1 MKKNRLTALIL
12 TFVLL
17 FGCLSVLPVFAEEAA
32 EDGQKKIVAQNVVYS
47 EKIQIAYAV
56 DYDID
61 TAEND
66 VKVAYT
72 VDGETKLATYW
83 GVENV
88 KGTDYPVFV
97 TEGFHANE
105 FTKQVSAVA
114 YTGEEAP
121 ADATPKLYSVGQY
134 FYSMLY
140 KQNYITKTEGKD
152 GARKDLY
159 LSAIEFG
166 TNAQKVL
173 DDATGNALLD
183 QYCFVYAADDVY
195 INGDYAALVPA
206 GTELTL
212 VREGATKYQ
221 ITINGNVSDLEGNTY
236 TAEAGVKALIT
247 GVGGGVTDTKEVMTY
262 TDGASSDYVKSYD
275 ADGNLI
281 TGNLPAN
288 ANTLTMGLATDGDN
302 QFLQVRN
309 YVNSNKVGKTE
320 VQLSNTVQT
329 GNCYTFETKINIK
342 GATAG
347 YNFAQLKFV
356 NNNGGEAVNLYLGY
370 ATVDGKTGFAVATT
384 GDNASVA
391 KGTKL
396 FDATD
401 KVITTATGWC
411 TLKIEFYFGGPVA
424 EDAGDDVVAAAKA
437 QTYMKLYVDGI
448 LAYDGQ
454 ANWAMGANISHAQ
467 IDHISAGKTHNSCY
481 DDISFTRTD
490 KAYVEGNN

>member
-32 EDGQKKIVAQNVVYS
+32 ADGQVKIVAQNVVYS

-56 DYDID
+56 DYD
-61 TAEND
+61 TATAQND
-66 VKVAYT
+66 VKLAYT
-72 VDGETKLATYW
+72 VDGETTLATYW

-121 ADATPKLYSVGQY
+121 AGATPKLYSVGQY

-206 GTELTL
+206 GTELTF
-212 VREGATKYQ
+212 VAAGATGYELTIDGE
-221 ITINGNVSDLEGNTY
+221 ITELDGNTY
-236 TAEAGVKALIT
+236 TAEAGVKALVT
-247 GVGGGVTDTKEVMTY
+247 GVGVGDYVNVMTY

-275 ADGNLI
+275 ADGVEI
-281 TGNLPAN
+281 TGNYSQGSSLS
-288 ANTLTMGLATDGDN
+288 MGLATEAGN
-302 QFLQVRN
+302 NFLQVRN
-309 YVNSNKVGKTE
+309 PANSGKSGKTE

-329 GNCYTFETKINIK
+329 GNCYTFETKINIA
-342 GATAG
+342 GATGG
-347 YNFAQLKFV
+347 YNFAKLKFV
-356 NNNGGEAVNLYLGY
+356 NNNNGEAVNLYLK
-370 ATVDGKTGFAVATT
+370 ATNNASSKANFAIATT
-384 GDNASVA
+384 GSNSNFSA
-391 KGTKL
+391 GTVL
-396 FDATD
+396 FDYNN
-401 KVITTATGWC
+401 KSLGTGVWF
-411 TLKIEFYFGGPVA
+411 TVRVELYFVGAPDASA
-424 EDAGDDVVAAAKA
+424 EN
-437 QTYMKLYVDGI
+437 TYMKLYVDEV
-448 LAYDGQ
+448 LAFDGL
-454 ANWAMGANISHAQ
+454 AHWATGANISHVELE
-467 IDHISAGKTHNSCY
+467 HVSAGKVSNICY
-481 DDISFTRTD
+481 DDISFTRTE

>member
-1 MKKNRLTALIL
+1 MKKTRLTALIL

-17 FGCLSVLPVFAEEAA
+17 FGCFSILPTFAEEA
-32 EDGQKKIVAQNVVYS
+32 DGQVAIVAQNVVYG

-56 DYDID
+56 DCSVED
-61 TAEND
+61 AQAGN
-66 VKVAYT
+66 VKLAYT
-72 VDGETKLATYW
+72 VDGVTKLATLWKNGSETYE
-83 GVENV
+83 G
-88 KGTDYPVFV
+88 KPIFV
-97 TEGFHANE
+97 TTGFHANQ

-121 ADATPKLYSVGQY
+121 AGATPKLYSVGQY

-140 KQNYITKTEGKD
+140 KHNFINKTEGKD

-173 DDATGNALLD
+173 DDATGADLLN
-183 QYCFVYAADDVY
+183 QYCFVWAADDVY

-206 GTELTL
+206 GTELTFAA
-212 VREGATKYQ
+212 EGATEYEL
-221 ITINGNVSDLEGNTY
+221 TINGQITKLDGNTY
-236 TAEAGVKALIT
+236 TAVAGVKALVT
-247 GVGGGVTDTKEVMTY
+247 GVGVGDYVNVMDY
-262 TDGASSDYVKSYD
+262 ESGASSAYVSSTD
-275 ADGNLI
+275 ADGVAV
-281 TGNLPAN
+281 TGAWATNSSLS
-288 ANTLTMGLATDGDN
+288 MGLTTEDGDT
-302 QFLQVRN
+302 FLQVRN
-309 YVNSNKVGKTE
+309 AANSGKVGVTTAN
-320 VQLSNTVQT
+320 LSNTVQT
-329 GNCYTFETKINIK
+329 GNCYTFTANVNIK

-370 ATVDGKTGFAVATT
+370 ASVDGKTGFAVATT

-391 KGTKL
+391 KGTKI

-411 TLKIEFYFGGPVA
+411 TIKVEFYFAG
-424 EDAGDDVVAAAKA
+424 AGDATAEN
-437 QTYMKLYVDGI
+437 TYMKLYVDEV
-448 LAYDGQ
+448 LAYDGL
-454 ANWAMGANISHAQ
+454 AHWALGANISHAQ

>member
-17 FGCLSVLPVFAEEAA
+17 FGCFSILPVFAEEAA
-32 EDGQKKIVAQNVVYS
+32 ADGQVKIVAQNVVYS
-47 EKIQIAYAV
+47 EKIQIAFAV
-56 DYDID
+56 DYDTA

-72 VDGETKLATYW
+72 VGGETTLATYW

-121 ADATPKLYSVGQY
+121 AGATPKLYSVGQY

-140 KQNYITKTEGKD
+140 KQNYITKDDEGKD
-152 GARKDLY
+152 GARKALY
-159 LSAIEFG
+159 LSAIAFG

-183 QYCFVYAADDVY
+183 QYCFVWAADDVY

-206 GTELTL
+206 GTVLTFDAA
-212 VREGATKYQ
+212 GATGYEL
-221 ITINGNVSDLEGNTY
+221 TINGEITELDGNTY
-236 TAEAGVKALIT
+236 TAVAGVKALVT
-247 GVGGGVTDTKEVMTY
+247 GVGVGDYVNVMTY
-262 TDGASSDYVKSYD
+262 TDGASSNYVKSYD

-288 ANTLTMGLATDGDN
+288 ANTLTMGLATEGEN

-309 YVNSNKVGKTE
+309 YANSNKVGKTE

-329 GNCYTFETKINIK
+329 GNCYTFETKLNIK
-342 GATAG
+342 GASAG

-356 NNNGGEAVNLYLGY
+356 NVNGGEAVNLYLGY

-411 TLKIEFYFGGPVA
+411 KLKIEFYFAGAGVA
-424 EDAGDDVVAAAKA
+424 TAEN
-437 QTYMKLYVDGI
+437 TYMKLYVDDI
-448 LAYDGQ
+448 LAFDGL
-454 ANWAMGANISHAQ
+454 ASWAVGASISHAQ

-490 KAYVEGNN
+490 KAYVEGEN

>member
-206 GTELTL
+206 GTELTFAAA
-212 VREGATKYQ
+212 GATGYEL
-221 ITINGNVSDLEGNTY
+221 TINGEITELDGNTY
-236 TAEAGVKALIT
+236 TAVAGVKALVT
-247 GVGGGVTDTKEVMTY
+247 GVGVGDYVNVMTY

-281 TGNLPAN
+281 TGNLPAD
-288 ANTLTMGLATDGDN
+288 ANTLTMGLATEGDN

-309 YVNSNKVGKTE
+309 YANSKKVGKTE

-329 GNCYTFETKINIK
+329 GNCYTFTANINIK

-356 NNNGGEAVNLYLGY
+356 NVNGGEAVNLYLGY
-370 ATVDGKTGFAVATT
+370 AKVDDKTGFAVATT

-391 KGTKL
+391 KGTKI

-411 TLKIEFYFGGPVA
+411 KLKVEFYFAG
-424 EDAGDDVVAAAKA
+424 AGDATAEN
-437 QTYMKLYVDGI
+437 TYMKLYVDDI
-448 LAYDGQ
+448 LAFDGL
-454 ANWAMGANISHAQ
+454 ASWAVGASISHAQ

-490 KAYVEGNN
+490 KAYKAGNESAE